1 MKSKTNLM
9 EFEDWR
15 VVGVSTAQVNG
26 KMVDWGIQVLQEG
39 PYKDIILI
47 FGEMSIEET
56 EDGSGEGRMTFDFD
70 VFSSAGK
77 EINVDDP
84 DLHKL
89 AGDILIETFT
99 KAMDEGKAIIN
110 GRDSEQDYPTITLD

>member
-56 EDGSGEGRMTFDFD
+56 EDDSGEGRMTFDFD